1 MSVEVKGKIKKRR
14 TWGLFDV
21 IIVFFLT
28 VLALITVFPLYYV
41 LIVSVSDPEAVA
53 NHVPYLL
60 PHAFDLESYRVVF
73 TEGKF
78 IKSFFNSVFVT
89 VVGTIINM
97 ALSVFGAYALSKK
110 KLIGRNFFLTL
121 IIFTMLFS
129 GGMIP
134 FYLVVSS
141 LKLNNT
147 LWAMILPCA
156 INTFYL
162 IIMKNYFMTIP
173 ESLEDAAKIDGANN
187 AQVLFKIVL
196 PISMPFIATFTLFY
210 AVERWNE
217 WWNAL
222 LFINKTD
229 YQPLQIYMRE
239 LLINFNNQLSPQA
252 QAVVG
257 KGQKANFQAIQ
268 MATIVV
274 STFPILCVY
283 PFVQKHFVKGMLVG
297 SIKE

>member
-1 MSVEVKGKIKKRR
+1 MKEKNMKKKKQ
-14 TWGLFDV
+14 GAFDI
-21 IIVFFLT
+21 IIVVILT
-28 VLALITVFPLYYV
+28 IMALITLFPLYYV
-41 LIVSVSDPEAVA
+41 LIVSVSDPESIA
-53 NHVPYLL
+53 NHVPYLW
-60 PHAFDLESYRVVF
+60 PHVFDFESYKVVF

-78 IKSFFNSVFVT
+78 VKSFMNSVFVT
-89 VVGTIINM
+89 VVGTLVNM
-97 ALSVFGAYALSKK
+97 TLSVFGAYALSKK
-110 KLIGRNFFLTL
+110 KLVGRRFFLTL

-134 FYLVVSS
+134 FYLIVNS

-147 LWAMILPCA
+147 LWSMILPCA

-162 IIMKNYFMTIP
+162 IIMKNYFMSIP
-173 ESLEDAAKIDGANN
+173 ESLEDAARIDGANN
-187 AQVLFKIVL
+187 IQILFQVVL
-196 PISMPFIATFTLFY
+196 PISMPFIATFMLFY
-210 AVERWNE
+210 SVERWNE

-222 LFINKTD
+222 LFINESD

-239 LLINFNNQLSPQA
+239 ILVNFNNQLSPQA

-257 KGQKANFQAIQ
+257 QGQRANFQAIQ

-274 STFPILCVY
+274 STLPILCVY

-297 SIKE
+297 SVKE